1 MKKQK
6 IPNELV
12 IEELI
17 CKFREIPFEILEPA
31 FRAVEM
37 EVMDEDP

>member
-1 MKKQK
+1 MKNP
-6 IPNELV
+6 IPNELI

-31 FRAVEM
+31 FRIVEL
-37 EVMDEDP
+37 EVMDEN